1 MGQKRFARLMELLPA
16 DLTVFGIDEKTA
28 LLMEPQGGTCQVFGL
43 GGVTLIH
50 PGHEHDDLSPDL
62 QSSGLEEVA
71 RQRAGHV
78 HQFKSGK
85 SFKLMECCPFVM
97 PEAGEGLPEK
107 VWEQA
112 LEAHSRL
119 EVDTQPSASPEVM
132 ALVEARARKRACAR
146 IGQSRMLCAPR
157 SKTSAGRCW
166 TPLMVRWLR
175 KNSLKEQQCPLNL
188 PSDSSAWD

>member
-78 HQFKSGK
+78 HQFKSGE

-132 ALVEARARKRACAR
+132 ALVEARQKAR
-146 IGQSRMLCAPR
+146 
-157 SKTSAGRCW
+157 
-166 TPLMVRWLR
+166 LR
-175 KNSLKEQQCPLNL
+175 KDWAV
-188 PSDSSAWD
+188 SDALRAQIEDLGWQVLDTADGPVVAKK